1 MIEQSPIWA
10 VDANSV
16 PQLAKLPKL
25 LAAEKQSF
33 TADQIAQGLQ
43 FTAGPALNA
52 ERDDLPISVYDNVAI
67 IPLRGIML
75 KSYPWNSSYVCSS
88 LHVKMAV
95 RSARLDESIDHILII
110 ADTPGGSVS
119 GMHELGDEI
128 KLAAES
134 KNCIVQ
140 VEGSLCSAGYHVA
153 AGATGIFANHKMN
166 VVGSIGVRTV
176 LADTSKYYE
185 EMGIKILPVD
195 TGEHKSTGQDGVEIT
210 DAQLAEV
217 QRQVDELYVE
227 FISVIVDGRGLTE
240 KEAKALG
247 DGRTWFAT
255 DALTSGLINGIQSTE
270 ATLQSLS
277 KRTASNGGNNFNAV
291 AEQLAEQQRE
301 AAFAEF
307 ESLID

>member
-1 MIEQSPIWA
+1 MIEQSPVWA

-25 LAAEKQSF
+25 LAAEKQNFS
-33 TADQIAQGLQ
+33 AEELAKGLA
-43 FTAGPALNA
+43 FSAGPALEA
-52 ERDDLPISVYDNVAI
+52 ERADLPISVYDNVAI

-75 KSYPWNSSYVCSS
+75 KSYPWPSSYVCSS
-88 LHVKMAV
+88 FHVRMAV

-128 KLAAES
+128 KLSAES
-134 KNCIVQ
+134 KQVVVQ

-153 AGATGIFANHKMN
+153 AGATNIIANHKMN
-166 VVGSIGVRTV
+166 VIGSIGVRTV
-176 LADTSKYYE
+176 LVDTSKYYE
-185 EMGIKILPVD
+185 DMGVKIMPID
-195 TGEHKSTGQDGVEIT
+195 TGEHKSTGQDGVPVTDSQKAEI
-210 DAQLAEV
+210 
-217 QRQVDELYVE
+217 QRQVDELYAE
-227 FISVIVDGRGLTE
+227 FINVIVEGRGLTE

-255 DALTSGLINGIQSTE
+255 DALNSGLIDGI
-270 ATLQSLS
+270 LS
-277 KRTASNGGNNFNAV
+277 IEETIQTFEKRNTTPNSGNAF
-291 AEQLAEQQRE
+291 AEKTN

-307 ESLID
+307 ESLIN

>member
-1 MIEQSPIWA
+1 MIEQSPVWA

-25 LAAEKQSF
+25 LAAEKQNFS
-33 TADQIAQGLQ
+33 AEEIAKGLA
-43 FTAGPALNA
+43 FSAGPALEA
-52 ERDDLPISVYDNVAI
+52 ERADLPISVYDNVAI

-75 KSYPWNSSYVCSS
+75 KSYPWSSSYVCSS
-88 LHVKMAV
+88 FHVRMAV

-134 KNCIVQ
+134 KKVVVQ

-153 AGATGIFANHKMN
+153 AGATDIIANHKMN
-166 VVGSIGVRTV
+166 VIGSIGVRTV
-176 LADTSKYYE
+176 LVDTSKYYE
-185 EMGIKILPVD
+185 DMGVKIMPID
-195 TGEHKSTGQDGVEIT
+195 TGEHKSTGQDGVAVT
-210 DAQLAEV
+210 DAQKAEI
-217 QRQVDELYVE
+217 QRQVDELYAE
-227 FISVIVDGRGLTE
+227 FINVIVEGRGISE
-240 KEAKALG
+240 KDAKALG

-255 DALTSGLINGIQSTE
+255 DALSSGLIDEIQGIEQTIQMLE
-270 ATLQSLS
+270 
-277 KRTASNGGNNFNAV
+277 KRNTAPNSSNSSNAF
-291 AEQLAEQQRE
+291 AEKTN

-307 ESLID
+307 ESLIN

>member
-1 MIEQSPIWA
+1 MIEQSPVWA

-25 LAAEKQSF
+25 LAAEKQNFS
-33 TADQIAQGLQ
+33 AEDLAKGLA
-43 FTAGPALNA
+43 FSAGPALEA
-52 ERDDLPISVYDNVAI
+52 ERADLPISVYDNVAI

-75 KSYPWNSSYVCSS
+75 KSYPWSSSYVCSS
-88 LHVKMAV
+88 FHVRMAV

-134 KNCIVQ
+134 KKVVVQ

-153 AGATGIFANHKMN
+153 AGATNIIANHKMN
-166 VVGSIGVRTV
+166 VIGSIGVRTV
-176 LADTSKYYE
+176 LVDTSKYYE
-185 EMGIKILPVD
+185 DMGVKIMPID
-195 TGEHKSTGQDGVEIT
+195 TGEHKSTGQDGVPVTDSQKAEI
-210 DAQLAEV
+210 
-217 QRQVDELYVE
+217 QRQVDELYSE
-227 FISVIVDGRGLTE
+227 FINVIVEGRGISE

-247 DGRTWFAT
+247 DGRTWFANV
-255 DALTSGLINGIQSTE
+255 ALSSGLIDAIQGIELTIQNL
-270 ATLQSLS
+270 A
-277 KRTASNGGNNFNAV
+277 KRNTAPNSSNAF
-291 AEQLAEQQRE
+291 AEKTN

-307 ESLID
+307 ESLIN

>member
-1 MIEQSPIWA
+1 MIEQSPVWA

-16 PQLAKLPKL
+16 PQLAKLPTL

-33 TADQIAQGLQ
+33 SAEELVKGLA
-43 FTAGPALNA
+43 FSAGPALEA
-52 ERDDLPISVYDNVAI
+52 ERADLPISVYDNVAV

-75 KSYPWNSSYVCSS
+75 KSYPWSSSYVCSS
-88 LHVKMAV
+88 FHVRMAV

-128 KLAAES
+128 KLAAEN
-134 KNCIVQ
+134 KQVIVQ

-153 AGATGIFANHKMN
+153 AGASSIIANHKMN

-176 LADTSKYYE
+176 LVDSSKYYE
-185 EMGIKILPVD
+185 DMGIKILPID
-195 TGEHKSTGQDGVEIT
+195 TGEHKSTGQDGVAIT
-210 DAQLAEV
+210 DVQKAEI
-217 QRQVDELYVE
+217 QRQVDELYAE
-227 FISVIVDGRGLTE
+227 FINVIVEGRGISE
-240 KEAKALG
+240 KDAKTLG

-255 DALTSGLINGIQSTE
+255 DALNSSLIDTIQSIEQTI
-270 ATLQSLS
+270 QSLA
-277 KRTASNGGNNFNAV
+277 KRNTTPNNSNAF
-291 AEQLAEQQRE
+291 AEKTN

-307 ESLID
+307 ESLIK

>member
-1 MIEQSPIWA
+1 MIEQSPVWA

-33 TADQIAQGLQ
+33 SAEELAKGLA
-43 FTAGPALNA
+43 FSAGPALEA
-52 ERDDLPISVYDNVAI
+52 ERADLPISVYDNVAI

-75 KSYPWNSSYVCSS
+75 KSYPWSSSYVCSS
-88 LHVKMAV
+88 FHVRMAV

-134 KNCIVQ
+134 KKVVVQ

-153 AGATGIFANHKMN
+153 AGATDIIANHKMN
-166 VVGSIGVRTV
+166 VIGSIGVRTV
-176 LADTSKYYE
+176 LVDTSKYYE
-185 EMGIKILPVD
+185 DMGVKIMPID
-195 TGEHKSTGQDGVEIT
+195 TGEHKSTGQDGVPVT
-210 DAQLAEV
+210 DAQKAEIHRHV
-217 QRQVDELYVE
+217 YELYAE
-227 FISVIVDGRGLTE
+227 FINVIVEGRGISE
-240 KEAKALG
+240 KDAKALG

-255 DALTSGLINGIQSTE
+255 DALSSGLIDAIQGIELTIQNL
-270 ATLQSLS
+270 A
-277 KRTASNGGNNFNAV
+277 KRNTSPNSSNGNAF
-291 AEQLAEQQRE
+291 AEKTN

-307 ESLID
+307 ESLIN

>member
-1 MIEQSPIWA
+1 MIEQSPVWA

-25 LAAEKQSF
+25 LAAEKQNFS
-33 TADQIAQGLQ
+33 AEELAKGLA
-43 FTAGPALNA
+43 FTAGPALEA
-52 ERDDLPISVYDNVAI
+52 ERADLPISVYDNVAI

-75 KSYPWNSSYVCSS
+75 KSYPWSSSYVCSS
-88 LHVKMAV
+88 FHVRMAV

-134 KNCIVQ
+134 KKVVVQ

-153 AGATGIFANHKMN
+153 AGATDIIANHKMN
-166 VVGSIGVRTV
+166 VIGSIGVRTV
-176 LADTSKYYE
+176 LVDTSKYYE
-185 EMGIKILPVD
+185 DMGVKIMPID
-195 TGEHKSTGQDGVEIT
+195 TGEHKSTGQDGVAVT
-210 DAQLAEV
+210 DAQKAEI
-217 QRQVDELYVE
+217 QRQVDELYAE
-227 FISVIVDGRGLTE
+227 FINVIVEGRGISE
-240 KEAKALG
+240 KDAKALG

-255 DALTSGLINGIQSTE
+255 DALSSGLIDEIQGIEQTIQMLE
-270 ATLQSLS
+270 
-277 KRTASNGGNNFNAV
+277 KRNTAPNSSNSSNAF
-291 AEQLAEQQRE
+291 AEKTN

-307 ESLID
+307 ESLIN